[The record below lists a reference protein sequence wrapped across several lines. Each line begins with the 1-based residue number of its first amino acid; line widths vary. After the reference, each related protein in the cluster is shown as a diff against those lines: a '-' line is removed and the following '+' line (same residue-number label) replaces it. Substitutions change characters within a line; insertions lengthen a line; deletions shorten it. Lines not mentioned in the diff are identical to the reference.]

1 MGNSIEHAQQMIQAR
16 ANKTERERRRLDAQL
31 LSDLWVFR
39 AVARAGSMSAAAAQL
54 NVTAGA
60 VSQRVLRLEARLK
73 EKLFQRDRGRIA
85 LTSSGSIVLDAMNG
99 VSTTVTNALS
109 RLGRRQHDSI
119 VVSCAPSLAMEWL
132 MPHLQEFYREC
143 PDVELKVRSEM
154 SLPTA
159 QWMKTEGV
167 DVVITHNRARPA
179 ELIELASLQELTFP
193 VCSRAYRDQL
203 GAQPIQERFVT
214 ALHDDDP
221 WCEGEPPRAEWQE
234 WLAIAGGSCEFA
246 IDTDRHFNLASLAYR
261 AAIHGQGMAMGRS
274 VIVNSL
280 LKTGSLVPGGNVP
293 PVPGAHYR
301 VLSRT
306 EEACDSRCARFAA
319 WLAGGLARTQ
329 EETLTFLASTLSRIS
344 IDRR

>member
-1 MGNSIEHAQQMIQAR
+1 MGFCIEHAEQMAHTR
-16 ANKTERERRRLDAQL
+16 PNKTERELRRLDAQL

-39 AVARAGSMSAAAAQL
+39 AVARAGSMSAAAVQL

-60 VSQRVLRLEARLK
+60 VSQRVLRLEARMM
-73 EKLFQRDRGRIA
+73 EKLFQRDKGRIA
-85 LTSSGSIVLDAMNG
+85 LTSAGSIVLEAMNG
-99 VSTTVTNALS
+99 VSTTLTNGLS
-109 RLGRRQHDSI
+109 RLRQPQHDSI

-143 PDVELKVRSEM
+143 PDVELTVRSEM

-159 QWMKTEGV
+159 EWMKTEEV

-179 ELIELASLQELTFP
+179 DLIELASLQELTFP
-193 VCSRAYRDQL
+193 VCSRAYRDYVR
-203 GAQPIQERFVT
+203 AQPIEERFVT

-221 WCEGEPPRAEWQE
+221 WLEGEPPRAEWQE
-234 WLAIAGGSCEFA
+234 WLAIAGRSCEIA
-246 IDTDRHFNLASLAYR
+246 INSDRHFNLASLAYQ

-280 LKTGSLVPGGNVP
+280 LKMGSLVPGGNVP
-293 PVPGAHYR
+293 PVPSAHYR

-306 EEACDSRCARFAA
+306 EEAADSPCARFAA

-329 EETLTFLASTLSRIS
+329 KETLTLLA
-344 IDRR
+344 IDP